1 MIDVLQIDCNEVK
14 QGNKFRI
21 HYDNCPW
28 NIGIRNFAAGIINGP
43 HLKRNVYLQI
53 VSIGLSDIIW
63 KVLATIM
70 NLTNEKN
77 KKLILFADLILVNI
91 SCDMK
96 SPLNRITYFNDAI
109 IRFDLVN
116 EVCYRGKTHY
126 LVNAYICK
134 GKIILPT

>member
-1 MIDVLQIDCNEVK
+1 M
-14 QGNKFRI
+14 
-21 HYDNCPW
+21 
-28 NIGIRNFAAGIINGP
+28 
-43 HLKRNVYLQI
+43 KRNVYLQI

-77 KKLILFADLILVNI
+77 KKLILFADSILVNI

-126 LVNAYICK
+126 FVIAYICK